1 MSYKYT
7 KIVTEE
13 TMLKENG
20 TNTLTVTYSEEYKDL
35 DKECIDKNLKGDDKE
50 SDIEFV
56 SDIEEDDLNSISDKA
71 ALKLNIK
78 IILKILFSIGLLSI
92 ICYNYTH
99 IMDNMVVYLFI
110 IGIYV
115 ISKLCRVVYKFI
127 TNLKIKVE

>member
-56 SDIEEDDLNSISDKA
+56 SDIEEDDFNSISDKA

-99 IMDNMVVYLFI
+99 IMVNMFVYLFI
-110 IGIYV
+110 IGIYA